1 MDGRKLKFALHIIIH
16 IFPHSVDLFQK
27 CYDFTRAD
35 EVKEAGY
42 YPYFRAIEENEGPV
56 VQIEG
61 RKVIMAGSNNY
72 LGLTADPRVKEAAI
86 KAIERYGTGC
96 SGSRYLTGTVRLHE
110 ELEHEMADYFQKE
123 ACLLF
128 STGYQTAQGVIPTLC
143 QRGEYVISDKDNHAC
158 IVAGNLMARGM
169 YGEVV
174 RYNHND
180 MGDLERRISKLP
192 VDAPK
197 LIVSDGVFSTS
208 GEIVDLPRMVEL
220 AKMYNAR
227 IMVDDAHAVGVIG
240 EGGRGT
246 ASYFNLVKET
256 DMTMGTFSKTFASL
270 GGFVVGEERVINY
283 IKHQASAL
291 IFSASPTPASVAAAL
306 MSLKILREEPER
318 IQHLID
324 NADYMRRE
332 FKAMGFKVIE
342 SKTGIVPV
350 IVGDDIK
357 TLVFWRKLFD
367 AGVFVNAF
375 VVPGVMQGM
384 QMMRTSFMA
393 THEKHHLD
401 RILELFKE
409 IGEELGVLDEDEA
422 PESKISTTSK
432 PSAPSTTTVHIRKV
446 ENRKDKLRFVRL
458 PWNLYENEKNWVP
471 PLEMD
476 RMRLIDEV
484 KNPFYKHAT
493 HQLFLAEDNSGKVI
507 GRIAAIIN
515 HRHNE
520 LYAAE
525 QGMTGFVGFFDCIDD
540 QSVANALFLAAEDFL
555 RSHGMKHVRGPV
567 SPSINDEVGLLVEGF
582 QYPPAVMMPY
592 HPAYYKKLWENAGYG
607 KVQDLLAWRIT
618 ETKSLSPKI
627 ERVTNILRE
636 RSKVKIRSL
645 DMKKYDAEVNL
656 IRDLYSRGWEENW
669 GAVPLD
675 NGEITMLADELR
687 QIIDPD
693 FVLFAEAPDA
703 NGKMQT
709 IGFSLC
715 IPDINQAFLAG
726 KPIPKGAMNLPTA
739 ISNLM
744 TKKKAIDNLRI
755 VLLGVMPEYRG
766 RAVDALLYREI
777 MERAKKKGIKF
788 GEASWVLEDNMMMSR
803 AAEVM
808 NGEPYKRYRVFEK
821 PLYQG
826 DERVGPV

>member
-1 MDGRKLKFALHIIIH
+1 
-16 IFPHSVDLFQK
+16 VDLFQK

-61 RKVIMAGSNNY
+61 RKIIMAGSNNY

-86 KAIERYGTGC
+86 HAIERYGTGC

-110 ELEHEMADYFQKE
+110 QLEHDMADYFQKE

-143 QRGEYVISDKDNHAC
+143 QRGDYVLSDKDNHAC
-158 IVAGNLMARGM
+158 IVAGNLMSRGM

-180 MGDLERRISKLP
+180 MNDLERRISKLP
-192 VDAPK
+192 PSAPK

-208 GEIVDLPRMVEL
+208 GEIVDLPRMIEL
-220 AKMYNAR
+220 AGLYNAR
-227 IMVDDAHAVGVIG
+227 VMVDDAHAVGVIG

-246 ASYFNLVKET
+246 ASYYNLVKET

-283 IKHQASAL
+283 IKHQSPAL
-291 IFSASPTPASVAAAL
+291 IFSASPTPASVAAAIE
-306 MSLKILREEPER
+306 SLRILRAEPER
-318 IQHLID
+318 MKHLLD

-332 FKAMGFKVIE
+332 FKALGFKIIE

-350 IVGDDIK
+350 LIGDDIK

-375 VVPGVMQGM
+375 VPPGVLPGM
-384 QMMRTSFMA
+384 QMLRTSFMA
-393 THEKHHLD
+393 THEKRHLD

-409 IGEELGVLDEDEA
+409 IGEEIGVLEEEETLAADADLTRA
-422 PESKISTTSK
+422 VNTAHIK
-432 PSAPSTTTVHIRKV
+432 IRKV
-446 ENRKDKLRFVRL
+446 DGRKDKLRFIRL
-458 PWNLYENEKNWVP
+458 PWDLYQNEQNWVP

-493 HQLFLAEDNSGKVI
+493 SQLFLAEDDRGNTV

-520 LYAAE
+520 AYNDKI
-525 QGMTGFVGFFDCIDD
+525 GFVGFYDSIND
-540 QSVANALFLAAEDFL
+540 QSVANALFNAAEDFL
-555 RSHGMKHVRGPV
+555 RSNGMQQVRGPV

-582 QYPPAVMMPY
+582 EYPPSIMMPW
-592 HPAYYKKLWENAGYG
+592 HPPYYRQLWDKAGYS
-607 KVQDLLAWRIT
+607 KAKDLLAWRIT
-618 ETKSLSPKI
+618 QDKSMTPKI
-627 ERVTNILRE
+627 ARVTDIVKQ
-636 RSKVKIRSL
+636 RSNVHIRSI
-645 DMKKYDAEVNL
+645 DMKKFDEEVDL
-656 IRDLYSRGWEENW
+656 IRDLYGRGWEENW

-675 NGEITMLADELR
+675 AEEITMLATELK
-687 QIIDPD
+687 QIIEPEYI
-693 FVLFAEAPDA
+693 LFAEKPGA
-703 NGKMQT
+703 NGTPET
-709 IGFSLC
+709 IGFSLVV
-715 IPDINQAFLAG
+715 PDINQAFLAG
-726 KPIPKGAMNLPTA
+726 KPIPKGTLNLPTA
-739 ISNLM
+739 ITNLM
-744 TKKKAIDNLRI
+744 TKKKAIDTLRI

-766 RAVDALLYREI
+766 RGIDALLYREI
-777 MERAKKKGIKF
+777 MERSKARGIKY
-788 GEASWVLEDNMMMSR
+788 GEASWVLEDNVMMAR
-803 AAEVM
+803 AAETM
-808 NGEPYKRYRVFEK
+808 QGEPYKRYRVFEK

-826 DERVGPV
+826 EDRIGKA

>member
-1 MDGRKLKFALHIIIH
+1 M
-16 IFPHSVDLFQK
+16 DLFQK

-61 RKVIMAGSNNY
+61 RKMIMAGSNNY

-110 ELEHEMADYFQKE
+110 ELEVEMADYFQKE

-143 QRGEYVISDKDNHAC
+143 GRGEYVISDKDNHAC
-158 IVAGNLMARGM
+158 IVAGNLMSKGM

-180 MGDLERRISKLP
+180 MNDLERRISKLP
-192 VDAPK
+192 ADAPK

-208 GEIVDLPRMVEL
+208 GEIVDLPRMVEI
-220 AKMYNAR
+220 AGMYNAR
-227 IMVDDAHAVGVIG
+227 VMVDDAHAVGVIG

-256 DMTMGTFSKTFASL
+256 DLTMGTFSKTFASL

-283 IKHQASAL
+283 IKHQAQAL

-318 IQHLID
+318 MKHLID

-350 IVGDDIK
+350 IIGDDIK

-409 IGEELGVLDEDEA
+409 IGEELGVLDEEEVPSEVTIPA
-422 PESKISTTSK
+422 SIPST
-432 PSAPSTTTVHIRKV
+432 PSTTPAIKIRKV
-446 ENRKDKLRFVRL
+446 ESRKDKLRFIRL
-458 PWNLYENEKNWVP
+458 PWDLYENEKNWVP

-476 RMRLIDEV
+476 RMRLIDEA

-493 HQLFLAEDNSGKVI
+493 SQLFLAENERGKVV
-507 GRIAAIIN
+507 GRIAAIVN
-515 HRHNE
+515 RRHNE
-520 LYAAE
+520 LYRDKV
-525 QGMTGFVGFFDCIDD
+525 GFIGFFDSIQDEH
-540 QSVANALFLAAEDFL
+540 VADALFTAAEDFL
-555 RSHGMKHVRGPV
+555 RSHGMKQVRGPI

-582 QYPPAVMMPY
+582 EYPPAVMMPY
-592 HPAYYKKLWENAGYG
+592 HPSYYKKLWEDADYK
-607 KVQDLLAWRIT
+607 KVQDLLAWRIA
-618 ETKSLSPKI
+618 ETKSLSPKL

-636 RSKVKIRSL
+636 RSKVRIRQL
-645 DMKKYDAEVNL
+645 DMKRYDEEVNL

-675 NGEITMLADELR
+675 ADEITMLATELK

-726 KPIPKGAMNLPTA
+726 KQIPKGAMNLPTA

-744 TKKKAIDNLRI
+744 TKKKAIDTLRI

-766 RAVDALLYREI
+766 RAVDALLYRVI
-777 MERAKKKGIKF
+777 MERAKQKGIKY
-788 GEASWVLEDNMMMSR
+788 GEASWVLEDNAMMTR
-803 AAEVM
+803 AAQVM

-826 DERVGPV
+826 EERIGAV

>member
-1 MDGRKLKFALHIIIH
+1 M
-16 IFPHSVDLFQK
+16 DLFQK
-27 CYDFTRAD
+27 CYDFVRAD

-72 LGLTADPRVKEAAI
+72 LGLTADPRVKEAAV

-110 ELEHEMADYFQKE
+110 ELEAEMADFFQKE

-128 STGYQTAQGVIPTLC
+128 STGYQTAQGIIPTLA
-143 QRGEYVISDKDNHAC
+143 QRGEYVLSDKDNHAC
-158 IVAGNLMARGM
+158 IVAGNLMSRGM
-169 YGEVV
+169 YGDVV

-180 MGDLERRISKLP
+180 MADLERRISKLP
-192 VDAPK
+192 ADAPK

-208 GEIVDLPRMVEL
+208 GEIVDLPKMIEI
-220 AKMYNAR
+220 AGMYNAR
-227 IMVDDAHAVGVIG
+227 VMVDDAHAVGVIG
-240 EGGRGT
+240 DGGRGT
-246 ASYFNLVKET
+246 ASYFNLVNET

-306 MSLKILREEPER
+306 ESLRILRAEPER
-318 IQHLID
+318 MQHLID

-332 FKAMGFKVIE
+332 FKAMGFKIIE

-350 IVGDDIK
+350 IIGDDIK

-384 QMMRTSFMA
+384 QMMRTSYMA
-393 THEKHHLD
+393 THEKQHLD

-409 IGEELGVLDEDEA
+409 IGEELGVLDEEETPA
-422 PESKISTTSK
+422 AAAEETRVASLEKKKQP
-432 PSAPSTTTVHIRKV
+432 AHTVHIRKV
-446 ENRKDKLRFVRL
+446 ENRKDKLKFIRL
-458 PWNLYENEKNWVP
+458 PWELYANEKNWVP

-493 HQLFLAEDNSGKVI
+493 TQLFLAEDERGSIV

-520 LYAAE
+520 VYKDKI
-525 QGMTGFVGFFDCIDD
+525 GFIGFFDSIDD
-540 QSVANALFLAAEDFL
+540 EHVADALFTAAEDYL
-555 RSHGMKHVRGPV
+555 RSHGMKEVRGPI
-567 SPSINDEVGLLVEGF
+567 SPSINDEVGLLVDGF
-582 QYPPAVMMPY
+582 EYPPAVMMPY
-592 HPAYYKKLWENAGYG
+592 HPSYYKKLWEGADF
-607 KVQDLLAWRIT
+607 KKAQDMLAWRIT

-627 ERVTNILRE
+627 KRVTDALKE
-636 RSKVKIRSL
+636 RSKVRIRSL
-645 DMKKYDAEVNL
+645 DMKNYDAEVNL
-656 IRDLYSRGWEENW
+656 IRDLYERGWEENW

-675 NGEITMLADELR
+675 GEEIVMLATELR

-693 FVLFAEAPDA
+693 FVLFAEAPGPD
-703 NGKMQT
+703 GKMRT

-744 TKKKAIDNLRI
+744 TKKKSIDNLRI

-766 RAVDALLYREI
+766 RAIDAMLYREI
-777 MERAKKKGIKF
+777 MERAKRKGILY
-788 GEASWVLEDNMMMSR
+788 GEASWVLEDNAMMTR
-803 AAEVM
+803 AAQVM

-826 DERVGPV
+826 EERL